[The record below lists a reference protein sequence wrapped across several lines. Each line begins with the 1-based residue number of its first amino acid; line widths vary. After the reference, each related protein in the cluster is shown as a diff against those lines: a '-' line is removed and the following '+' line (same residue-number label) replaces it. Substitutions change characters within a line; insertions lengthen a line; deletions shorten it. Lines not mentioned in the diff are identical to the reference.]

1 MSKPSPSNSRSGSK
15 NYDVV
20 VIGGGAAGII
30 AAWRSAQLGAKTL
43 LIEKTCRLG
52 TKILISG
59 GGKCNIAHAG
69 PIEDILKAFRPN
81 EARFIR
87 PAVYRFPNLEIMR
100 MFTDRGLRIYTRP
113 DGRVFP
119 VDQTAK
125 DVVAIL
131 KDYLFATGVDV
142 WMNTPVE
149 DITKTDSG
157 FRIALG
163 EPFESNKG
171 YAQDRKQK
179 VAFGAK
185 ALLNEVRSNEVD
197 DDRGHGPGEIT
208 AQRVILATGG
218 SSYPNSGTTGDGW
231 PWAKSLGHSV
241 EWIHAALAPIYLEL
255 DPFDP
260 ARSGIALRDVIVR
273 AKADKKEIA
282 RWRNDMLFTHQ
293 GVSGPTILGISR
305 LVAEA
310 MPTTP
315 VTLSADLYPDLDQEK
330 LIERFLT
337 EAKASPKRQVATFL
351 EERLPERIV
360 PAVCTDAGVEP
371 AIALGQLEKKA
382 RNRLI
387 ETLKNWPLGTVRTVS
402 LEKGEVVAGGV
413 KLDEVDPQSM
423 RSKVTPGLY
432 LCGEILD
439 VAGPVGGY
447 NLQAAFATGFVAGE
461 TAAQDSLET
470 KAEVARSVT
479 SNR

>member
-1 MSKPSPSNSRSGSK
+1 MSKPASSNSRSGSK

-87 PAVYRFPNLEIMR
+87 PAVYRFPNVEIMR

-231 PWAKSLGHSV
+231 PWAKALGHSV

-337 EAKASPKRQVATFL
+337 EAKTSPKRQVATFL

-360 PAVCTDAGVEP
+360 PAVCSDAGVEP

-382 RNRLI
+382 RNRLV

>member
-1 MSKPSPSNSRSGSK
+1 MSKPASSNSRSGSK

-87 PAVYRFPNLEIMR
+87 PAVYRFPNVEIMR

-149 DITKTDSG
+149 DIAKTDSG

-231 PWAKSLGHSV
+231 PWAKALGHSV

-337 EAKASPKRQVATFL
+337 EAKTSPKRQVATFL

-360 PAVCTDAGVEP
+360 PAVCSDAGVEP

-382 RNRLI
+382 RNRLV

>member
-1 MSKPSPSNSRSGSK
+1 MPKLSSSISQPRSSNF
-15 NYDVV
+15 DVV

-87 PAVYRFPNLEIMR
+87 PAVYRFPNVEIMR

-131 KDYLFATGVDV
+131 KDYLFATGVEV

-149 DITKTDSG
+149 EIIRAENGFEIT
-157 FRIALG
+157 LG
-163 EPFESNKG
+163 EPFESSKG
-171 YAQDRKQK
+171 YAQDRKPK

-197 DDRGHGPGEIT
+197 DDRGHGPGVIHAE
-208 AQRVILATGG
+208 RVVLATGG

-231 PWAKSLGHSV
+231 PWAKQLGHTL

-260 ARSGIALRDVIVR
+260 ARSGVALRDVIVK
-273 AKADKKEIA
+273 AKADKKETA

-310 MPTTP
+310 MPTSP
-315 VTLSADLYPDLDQEK
+315 VTLSVDLFPELDQEK
-330 LIERFLT
+330 LIERFVS
-337 EAKASPKRQVATFL
+337 EGKQSPKRQVATLL
-351 EERLPERIV
+351 EERLPESIV
-360 PAVCTDAGVEP
+360 PSVCADSGVEP
-371 AIALGQLEKKA
+371 TTALGQLEKKA
-382 RNRLI
+382 RNRLV

-413 KLDEVDPQSM
+413 RLDEVDPQTM
-423 RSKVTPGLY
+423 RSFVQPELY

-447 NLQAAFATGFVAGE
+447 NLQAAFATGFVAGD
-461 TAAQDSLET
+461 TAARDAVEAKKHLTGSI
-470 KAEVARSVT
+470 T
-479 SNR
+479 SKR

>member
-1 MSKPSPSNSRSGSK
+1 MPKPSSPKSRPGSRD
-15 NYDVV
+15 YDVV

-59 GGKCNIAHAG
+59 GGKCNIAHEG
-69 PIEDILKAFRPN
+69 PIEEILKAFRPN

-87 PAVYRFPNLEIMR
+87 PAVYRFPNVEIMR

-142 WMNTPVE
+142 WMNTPV
-149 DITKTDSG
+149 DSVNKTDVG
-157 FRIALG
+157 YEITLG
-163 EPFESNKG
+163 EPFETNKG

-185 ALLNEVRSNEVD
+185 ALLNEVRSTEVD
-197 DDRGHGPGEIT
+197 DDRGHGPGVIH
-208 AQRVILATGG
+208 ASRVVLATGG

-231 PWAKSLGHSV
+231 PWAKTLGHSV

-260 ARSGIALRDVIVR
+260 ARSGIALRDITVR

-310 MPTTP
+310 MPTSP
-315 VTLSADLYPDLDQEK
+315 VHLSADLYPEVDQEK
-330 LIERFLT
+330 LIERFVLSGT
-337 EAKASPKRQVATFL
+337 QSPKRQVATFL

-360 PAVCTDAGVEP
+360 PAVCADAGVDP
-371 AIALGQLEKKA
+371 STALGQLEKKA
-382 RNRLI
+382 RNRLVEI
-387 ETLKNWPLGTVRTVS
+387 LKNWPLGTVRTVS

-413 KLDEVDPQSM
+413 KLDEVDPQTM
-423 RSKVTPGLY
+423 RSKIQDGLY

-461 TAAQDSLET
+461 TAAKDSIE
-470 KAEVARSVT
+470 ARSKLAGSVT